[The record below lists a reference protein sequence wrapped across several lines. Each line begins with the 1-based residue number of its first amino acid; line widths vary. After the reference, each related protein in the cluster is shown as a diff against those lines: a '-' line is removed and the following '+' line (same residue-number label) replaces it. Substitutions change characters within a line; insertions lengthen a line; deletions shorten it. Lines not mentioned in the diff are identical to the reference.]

1 MSYELKSEKV
11 AKIVNGVVTN
21 GNGKDVTNQVKAAV
35 LNAAKEAGE
44 TVMFLNEKGAWKRER
59 LLSTKAAN
67 EIVMYMKKTVSNAPE
82 VKIDNPV
89 MSFIQ
94 TCGEKKPK
102 ALFCSDLK
110 WKYLCR
116 SAVRG
121 KNLLLTG
128 AAGTGKTY
136 TAQQLAKGL
145 ERPFFSFNLGA
156 TQDPRATLIGTT
168 QFKEGEG
175 TMFNQSLFVQ
185 AIQTENATILLDE
198 LSRANPEA
206 ANILMPVL
214 DEGQRYLRL
223 DEQEGA
229 PTIKVAKGVNFVA
242 TANIGNEYT
251 GTRVMDRALIDR
263 FTIIEVDPL
272 DEQTEKEL
280 LLMNF
285 PELSEKFAQAIA
297 EIGEL
302 TRSEMK
308 TADPRIST
316 GISTRSTMEMA
327 GLIFDGFKLSEA
339 AEVAIY
345 PFYDNEG
352 GMDSERTFIKQIVQK
367 FSHLDDVANGSKAV
381 ETAGDDDEDLFNIED
396 DTI

>member
-1 MSYELKSEKV
+1 MENAKV
-11 AKIVNGVVTN
+11 AKVVNGKVID
-21 GNGKDVTNQVKAAV
+21 GNGKDVTNQVKSAVLEAAV
-35 LNAAKEAGE
+35 LTNE
-44 TVMFLNEKGAWKRER
+44 TVMWMNEKNVWKRER
-59 LLSTKAAN
+59 LLSGKVTEEVRMYLAQCTQIN
-67 EIVMYMKKTVSNAPE
+67 EVEEKVIN
-82 VKIDNPV
+82 NPIMNLV
-89 MSFIQ
+89 HASMD
-94 TCGEKKPK
+94 KKPK
-102 ALFCSDLK
+102 ELFCSSLK
-110 WKYLCR
+110 WKYLVR
-116 SAVRG
+116 SAARA
-121 KNLLLTG
+121 KNIMLTG

-136 TAQQLAKGL
+136 TAQKLAEGL

-285 PELSEKFAQAIA
+285 PELHDKFAQAIA

-302 TRSEMK
+302 TRAEMK
-308 TADPRIST
+308 TEDPRIST
-316 GISTRSTMEMA
+316 GLSTRSTLEMA
-327 GLIFDGFKLSEA
+327 GLVYDGFKLSEA

-367 FSHLDDVANGSKAV
+367 FSHLDEVSNETVEDVEV
-381 ETAGDDDEDLFNIED
+381 GDDDLFNIID
-396 DTI
+396 DTY